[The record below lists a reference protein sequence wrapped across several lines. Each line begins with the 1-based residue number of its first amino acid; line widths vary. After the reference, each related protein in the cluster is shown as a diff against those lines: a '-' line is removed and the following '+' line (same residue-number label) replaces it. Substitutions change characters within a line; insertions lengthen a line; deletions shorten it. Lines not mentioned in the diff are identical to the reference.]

1 MKSIKLLIDKDKF
14 ITIREIVSK
23 LNDQFKKKFSNS
35 LIYTVIVKQ
44 LGYSYKK
51 ISEKLYSKNVSE
63 LLKRKKEFKET
74 HKDYKNI
81 ICIDETY
88 VHSNIYKKYGWS
100 KKGVRLEHYVKSNPI
115 KYSII
120 VAISSNGIEHHKI
133 LKENVKRDTY
143 LHFITELSKMH
154 TGKKFLMDN
163 VSFHKCKEIKDIIE
177 KTKNE
182 ILFIP
187 PYSPEL
193 NPIVPREPSRFAP
206 KKRYSQ
212 CLKPK

>member
-1 MKSIKLLIDKDKF
+1 MIDNNKF
-14 ITIREIVSK
+14 ITVREIVSK
-23 LNDQFKKKFSNS
+23 LIVQFKQKYSNS
-35 LIYTVIVKQ
+35 LVYTAIVKQ

-51 ISEKLYSKNVSE
+51 ISEKLYSKNISE
-63 LLKRKKEFKET
+63 LLKRKKEFKEA

-100 KKGVRLEHYVKSNPI
+100 KKGERIEHYIKSNPI

-120 VAISSNGIEHHKI
+120 VAISCSGIEHHKI
-133 LKENVKRDTY
+133 LKENANKVTY
-143 LHFITELSKMH
+143 LEFITKLSKMH
-154 TGKKFLMDN
+154 TGKQFLMDN
-163 VSFHKCKEIKDIIE
+163 VSFHKCKEIKDTIE
-177 KTKNE
+177 KTNNE

-206 KKRYSQ
+206 KKKYFQ
-212 CLKPK
+212 CLKLRL